1 MSTAHVSLLSKHC
14 LNKCCP
20 CFRVLPP
27 HLTQKR
33 EPYSRQGFD
42 YNFLKKLLSYKGD
55 NALIDFQNI
64 SWSVDVEFGHSL
76 LIWHIATDI
85 CYYSRIEESE
95 KDYRE
100 ASKRISDY
108 MLYLLLLRPLMLP
121 KWINRITHL
130 RNTFREA
137 TSILHRNQQPV
148 KDAASAS
155 KSLIQM
161 HRQCH
166 QPLQQLRRERAS
178 KSLLHEG
185 CRLALQIEDQ
195 SFSWEVICN
204 VWIEMLTYAASQCEW
219 EAHGQRLR
227 RGGEFLTHV
236 CLLMAELGL
245 SKQYDIAPKTPSVET
260 RKPK

>member
-1 MSTAHVSLLSKHC
+1 
-14 LNKCCP
+14 
-20 CFRVLPP
+20 
-27 HLTQKR
+27 
-33 EPYSRQGFD
+33 
-42 YNFLKKLLSYKGD
+42 
-55 NALIDFQNI
+55 
-64 SWSVDVEFGHSL
+64 
-76 LIWHIATDI
+76 
-85 CYYSRIEESE
+85 
-95 KDYRE
+95 
-100 ASKRISDY
+100 
-108 MLYLLLLRPLMLP
+108 MLYVLLMRPLMLP